1 MVGQVCESRAGPGES
16 REPGPC
22 HTRSK
27 RGPNQV
33 GRVRESR
40 GAGGGITRPGHCHTP
55 SKHVPISRQSPANPV
70 TPHVIHGPGRGI
82 TRPGHCHTPSKHVP
96 IPRQTMRE
104 SRAGPLSHTFETR
117 ANLPPISRQPLPP
130 LACDSRGRARGITRA
145 EPLSHTCQSPAKSRV
160 IHGAGRGITRPG
172 HCHTNGHTLA
182 CGHVAPIFS
191 RAFSRCPSLRVSTAS
206 TTHTAR
212 RALSKPTFRV
222 P

>member
-1 MVGQVCESRAGPGES
+1 MNHGAGGESRGAALVTHVPSEGRAMVGQVCESRAGPGES

-22 HTRSK
+22 HTRAK

-130 LACDSRGRARGITRA
+130 PSRVTHAAGPGESRG
-145 EPLSHTCQSPAKSRV
+145 PSPCLTHANLPPK
-160 IHGAGRGITRPG
+160 
-172 HCHTNGHTLA
+172 LA
-182 CGHVAPIFS
+182 
-191 RAFSRCPSLRVSTAS
+191 
-206 TTHTAR
+206 
-212 RALSKPTFRV
+212 
-222 P
+222 